1 MSEQER
7 KQNDLYVVVI
17 STREE
22 RDQLKALCIK
32 HNIPLTYP
40 ELFEEE
46 NIQPLWGISND
57 GIGLVGTVIA
67 RNAPKDHII
76 RSIEELDNILNNF

>member
-32 HNIPLTYP
+32 YNIPLTYP
-40 ELFEEE
+40 GLFEEE
-46 NIQPLWGISND
+46 NIQHLWGINND

-67 RNAPKDHII
+67 SNAPKDHII
-76 RSIEELDNILNNF
+76 RSIEELNKIFAQL